1 MFEIIILLVV
11 FAIGFYVGESIFAY
25 RIRHLIYKEA
35 KLQGILID
43 LDEEAKPTIDKLFV
57 EYNNDM
63 MYLYEYEKN
72 TFICQGKT
80 LGELAKLA
88 QKYKNIKYAIVQHNE
103 EMLVFVDGSVKEK
116 NES

>member
-11 FAIGFYVGESIFAY
+11 FVIGFYVGESVFAY

-35 KLQGILID
+35 KAQGILID
-43 LDEEAKPTIDKLFV
+43 LDEEAKPIIDKLFV

-63 MYLYEYEKN
+63 MYLYEYEAN

-80 LGELAKLA
+80 LGELARSA
-88 QKYKNIKYAIVQHNE
+88 QKYKNIQYAIVEHNK

-116 NES
+116 E